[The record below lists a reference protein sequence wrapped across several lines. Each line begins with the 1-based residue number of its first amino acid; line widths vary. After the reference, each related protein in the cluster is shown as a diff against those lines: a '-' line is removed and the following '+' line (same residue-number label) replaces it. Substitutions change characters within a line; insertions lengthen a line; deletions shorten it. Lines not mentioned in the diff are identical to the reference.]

1 MTSDARYY
9 VAKSEVDKWFEK
21 FLEASKKLA
30 RAEKVVEAARNTDLA
45 SACSQ
50 LCEVM
55 TLTRGCTCGDK
66 ELRAALAEYDK
77 LAKGESETL
86 LY

>member
-30 RAEKVVEAARNTDLA
+30 RAEKVVEAAREL
-45 SACSQ
+45 SRACYD
-50 LCEVM
+50 
-55 TLTRGCTCGDK
+55 GCNPIAK
-66 ELRAALAEYDK
+66 LNSALAEYDK